1 MDIGHPDRQQRIQR
15 KKKRGFPMK
24 QSILLAAGVAAILVG
39 ACSKGGNGTAQRQPG
54 MWETKAKITSLQLTG
69 APPEIQA
76 RANSQV
82 GQERTASEC
91 LTPEQARDPV
101 GQMRQMM
108 AAQGSMAANCTFSD
122 QTFAGGVI
130 RVHGTCPAA
139 GGGSAE
145 INLEGTFTETTM
157 QATMNVNASGPASAA
172 MPGVTGMRIAM
183 ETQGRRT
190 GECPGG
196 AR

>member
-1 MDIGHPDRQQRIQR
+1 
-15 KKKRGFPMK
+15 MK
-24 QSILLAAGVAAILVG
+24 QLILLAAGVSVILVAG
-39 ACSKGGNGTAQRQPG
+39 CSRGGPQQRQPG
-54 MWETKAKITSLQLTG
+54 MWETRAKITSIQLTG
-69 APPEIQA
+69 APAEIQA

-91 LTPEQARDPV
+91 LTPEQARDPIA
-101 GQMRQMM
+101 QMRSMM
-108 AAQGSMAANCTFSD
+108 AQQGPTANCTFSD
-122 QTFAGGVI
+122 QVFSGGTI

-145 INLEGTFTETTM
+145 IALDGTFTETTM
-157 QATMNVNASGPASAA
+157 QATMNVNAQGPASAQ

-183 ETQGRRT
+183 ETQSRRT
-190 GECPGG
+190 GDCPGT

>member
-1 MDIGHPDRQQRIQR
+1 M
-15 KKKRGFPMK
+15 KK
-24 QSILLAAGVAAILVG
+24 QSILLAASVAVILIA

-69 APPEIQA
+69 APAEVQA
-76 RANSQV
+76 RANTQV

-91 LTPEQARDPV
+91 LTPEQARDPLA
-101 GQMRQMM
+101 QMRQMM
-108 AAQGSMAANCTFSD
+108 AQQGSTSNCTFSD
-122 QTFAGGVI
+122 QTFAGGII

-145 INLEGTFTETTM
+145 ITLEGTFTETTM

-183 ETQGRRT
+183 ETSGRRT
-190 GECPGG
+190 GDCPGG